1 MTSSDIDRS
10 QLLTVNE
17 LVARWKASLYPVS
30 PITLARWRRDKRGP
44 HYIKI
49 GAAGRIFYFLDA
61 VQQYEADNNILLT
74 SHVQSESQAS
84 GCTVPQ
90 HSERE

>member
-17 LVARWKASLYPVS
+17 LVARWKSSLYPVS
-30 PITLARWRRDKRGP
+30 PITLARWRRDDRGP
-44 HYIKI
+44 RYIKI
-49 GAAGRIFYFLDA
+49 GAAGRIFYFLDS

-74 SHVQSESQAS
+74 TNGKSQTA
-84 GCTVPQ
+84 GCTIPQ
-90 HSERE
+90 RPQGN